1 MSVSLLM
8 HLYASGKVYKSC
20 FVGLRELQRIR
31 QYLPK
36 TLAVSAANT
45 LVSSRL
51 DYCNSLYQCLSKSN
65 LIRLQCLQN
74 VLVRVVMG
82 SCKWTHITP
91 VLKSLHWLSVKERI
105 TFKTATLI
113 YKHLDSGLLQY
124 FHEYINYFTHF
135 VNTRCAVA
143 TKKY

>member
-1 MSVSLLM
+1 M
-8 HLYASGKVYKSC
+8 HLTRLTSLVLLDFASCRGSDSTY
-20 FVGLRELQRIR
+20 QRHWLSR
-31 QYLPK
+31 QQI
-36 TLAVSAANT
+36 A

-74 VLVRVVMG
+74 ALVRVVMG

-105 TFKTATLI
+105 TFKPATLI